1 MILICIYLITS
12 EVEHLFMYLV
22 IYVLFYK
29 YLFKPFVIL
38 LLFYYQL

>member
-12 EVEHLFMYLV
+12 EVEHLFIYSV
-22 IYVLFYK
+22 IYILLYK
-29 YLFKPFVIL
+29 YLFKFFVIL